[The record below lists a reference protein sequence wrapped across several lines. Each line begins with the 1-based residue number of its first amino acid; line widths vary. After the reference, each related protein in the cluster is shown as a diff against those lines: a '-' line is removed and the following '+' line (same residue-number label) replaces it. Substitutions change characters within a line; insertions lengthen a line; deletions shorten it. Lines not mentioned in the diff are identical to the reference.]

1 MFFNHCKYT
10 DILSFHS
17 SYLLR
22 TVLYMYFNPFSVASL
37 LDKNIFQ
44 LSEKPW
50 KSLFELKLKSKS
62 KVKLN
67 FRGKKLTIF
76 FHHGFIFRE
85 MVLNDSLVPKEGE
98 FA

>member
-1 MFFNHCKYT
+1 
-10 DILSFHS
+10 
-17 SYLLR
+17 
-22 TVLYMYFNPFSVASL
+22 MYFNPFSVASL

-76 FHHGFIFRE
+76 FHGFIFRE

-98 FA
+98 FAWTNFKQSQVITFMFRNLLYLMGPNFI